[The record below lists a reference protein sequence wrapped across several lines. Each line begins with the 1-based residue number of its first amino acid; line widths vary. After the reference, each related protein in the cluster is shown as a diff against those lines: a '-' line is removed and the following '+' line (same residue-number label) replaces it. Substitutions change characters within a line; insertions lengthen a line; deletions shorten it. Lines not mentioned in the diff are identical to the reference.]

1 MIEHYDALTRIS
13 LVNKDTPMEKA
24 NVQILASYLDSD
36 TKWGLFNGFSSRPM
50 MPIAIKMLF
59 SKTPL
64 KEDSTLIHQLK
75 VSKDDIRLL
84 KLYNMLS
91 VT

>member
-1 MIEHYDALTRIS
+1 M
-13 LVNKDTPMEKA
+13 PMEKA
-24 NVQILASYLDSD
+24 SVKILASSLSAD
-36 TKWGLFNGFSSRPM
+36 TKWGLFCGFSSRPM

-59 SKTPL
+59 SRNRLP
-64 KEDSTLIHQLK
+64 EDAHLIHQLK